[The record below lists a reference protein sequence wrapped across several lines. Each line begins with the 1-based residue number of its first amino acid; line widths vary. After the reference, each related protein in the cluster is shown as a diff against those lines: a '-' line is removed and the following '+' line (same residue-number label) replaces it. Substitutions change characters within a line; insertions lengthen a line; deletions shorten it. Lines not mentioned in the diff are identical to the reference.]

1 MRAPVEDRILTIQH
15 ILIIHVLIYVSG
27 KAKSFLDSEVLSVM
41 RRSLSY
47 TCGIN
52 GSVSLSSMLRSL
64 GNHLTSVLNGFILL
78 T

>member
-1 MRAPVEDRILTIQH
+1 MEDHILTIQH
-15 ILIIHVLIYVSG
+15 ILIIDVLIYVSG

-47 TCGIN
+47 TCGVN
-52 GSVSLSSMLRSL
+52 GSASLSSMLRSL
-64 GNHLTSVLNGFILL
+64 GSYFISVLKGFVLL